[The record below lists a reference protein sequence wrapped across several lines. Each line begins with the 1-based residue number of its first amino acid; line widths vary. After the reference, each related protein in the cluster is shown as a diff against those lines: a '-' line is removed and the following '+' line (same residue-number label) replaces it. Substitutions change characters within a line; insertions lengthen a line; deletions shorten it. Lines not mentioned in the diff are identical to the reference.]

1 MNRTC
6 NMKLKT
12 VFLWNPLGNDEMKHS
27 VERGLINHGSPKY
40 CIRKTIAKQHRPSAQ
55 SQP

>member
-27 VERGLINHGSPKY
+27 VERGLINYGSPKY
-40 CIRKTIAKQHRPSAQ
+40 YILKSATALIR
-55 SQP
+55 